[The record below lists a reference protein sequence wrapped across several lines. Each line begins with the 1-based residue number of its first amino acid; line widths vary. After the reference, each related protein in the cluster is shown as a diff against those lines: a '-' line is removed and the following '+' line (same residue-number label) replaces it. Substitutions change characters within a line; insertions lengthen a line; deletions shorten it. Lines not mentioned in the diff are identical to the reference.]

1 MIVNKSSSAPGSRSI
16 FVNLTVVAVFTALMV
31 GFIMYFYENEP
42 DVKRVA
48 LATLAD
54 QFSSSATN
62 AHWQWQAEGRPELIL
77 LVHYNIKGQETDR
90 RPISMSKQGWPL
102 MEQTS
107 EGCGKLWEMVLN
119 MPLSI
124 SGFRVYPEY
133 YDGMQLSGKE
143 EDAKCRFRLSTGPY
157 FEYMVY
163 SGQVNKTNI

>member
-1 MIVNKSSSAPGSRSI
+1 MTVIKNNAQGSRSI

-54 QFSSSATN
+54 QFSTSATN

-90 RPISMSKQGWPL
+90 RPISMSEQGWPL
-102 MEQTS
+102 MEKTS

-124 SGFRVYPEY
+124 SGFRVYAEY
-133 YDGMQLSGKE
+133 YDGMQLSGNE
-143 EDAKCRFRLSTGPY
+143 VDSKCRYRLSTGPY
-157 FEYMVY
+157 FEYLVY
-163 SGQVNKTNI
+163 TGQVNKTNI